1 MHAGTGK
8 CTAVRKSLIS
18 GTRLMVHIPQLYQL
32 FDGAP
37 SGCGASRPKMG
48 GDTFL
53 PMGIRVSQVL
63 ETPFRAR
70 WCTPARLMH
79 HPGAESAWS
88 AGIAGSG
95 MCTTKSN
102 TKQLLGRNIV
112 SFRSPD
118 TPALRPFRAPCPPL
132 ANAQT
137 GMAHSLGWPVCL
149 SLRACARH
157 SDRLAPGRERWSGQ
171 ETAREHGKASPSRK
185 AAPFTGAWIETKPYE
200 TGAKRRAGHRRPN
213 SDGSSATHR
222 SRRQG
227 WAAVHENAGRGTHD
241 TQIAPELEH
250 EVEDTGAAGNARRR
264 RQRRCTQAGTVTATE
279 TTKGDP

>member
-102 TKQLLGRNIV
+102 TKRLLGRNIV
-112 SFRSPD
+112 RLRLTN
-118 TPALRPFRAPCPPL
+118 TPSRRASRAPRPSCARAP
-132 ANAQT
+132 T
-137 GMAHSLGWPVCL
+137 GSSRVRAGPGCCFSVLAHSNRIG
-149 SLRACARH
+149 S
-157 SDRLAPGRERWSGQ
+157 RLHAKGR
-171 ETAREHGKASPSRK
+171 T
-185 AAPFTGAWIETKPYE
+185 
-200 TGAKRRAGHRRPN
+200 
-213 SDGSSATHR
+213 D
-222 SRRQG
+222 
-227 WAAVHENAGRGTHD
+227 
-241 TQIAPELEH
+241 
-250 EVEDTGAAGNARRR
+250 ARRR
-264 RQRRCTQAGTVTATE
+264 RAKLYEIGETPRTSPNRRPRPSSGVTHRRSAERGRSGASRRPSNATRCTLADDEPGKAQRSRQ
-279 TTKGDP
+279 